1 MSKKVA
7 VVITSNDAFDYFQ
20 VDVRDLDDDIYMLGI
35 EHYQEDL
42 EIAKT
47 EVVADR
53 KGLIEL
59 RDSLDLM
66 IGDSND

>member
-1 MSKKVA
+1 MA